1 MPGPTVPEPTVPGP
15 TVPGPSAADA
25 SWDGPAGTSPVVRI
39 PLDATKDGSN
49 RTPTTLDEGSVV
61 GYLVGRGVLRD
72 ESGSAGPRVPY
83 PKVPYPKVPYPKVP
97 DPKVPDPKVTEL
109 GGGVS
114 SVVLLVEAGDTR
126 VVVKQ
131 PRRKLLVKEEWLAN
145 SRRALTEARA
155 LTLVRERTPEAVP
168 PLLDVD
174 AAAHAITMAAAP
186 ATWQPWKD
194 CLLDGVVDP
203 AVGRRLGFL
212 LGTWHVSTSL
222 HREEL
227 TELEDLE
234 VFDQLRIDPYHRT
247 VAARHP
253 ALARQIASAA
263 ASLLASSS
271 RRCLV
276 HGDFSP
282 KNVLLGADG
291 LWVIDFEVAHVGNPV
306 FDLAFLT
313 THLVLKSLHRP
324 AVSELYRDCAAEFL
338 DSYGEVAGAS
348 LVSCGASLV
357 SSGASLVSGRA
368 SLVPSDESLGLQVGC
383 LLLARV
389 DGKSPAEYLTP
400 EEQIAARRLGTRLV
414 REPVQPLEAWPSAHP
429 AATL

>member
-1 MPGPTVPEPTVPGP
+1 MPEPTVPER
-15 TVPGPSAADA
+15 TVPAPAGAGGTGAASTGAVSTGAASTEALGTGVGQSAADPSRA
-25 SWDGPAGTSPVVRI
+25 GPAGVSPLVRA
-39 PLDATKDGSN
+39 PLDVPKDGAS
-49 RTPTTLDEGSVV
+49 RRPTTLDEGSVV
-61 GYLVGRGVLRD
+61 GYLVARGVLRD
-72 ESGSAGPRVPY
+72 ESGPPDPR
-83 PKVPYPKVPYPKVP
+83 VP

-114 SVVLLVEAGDTR
+114 SVVLLVEAADTR

-131 PRRKLLVKEEWLAN
+131 PRRRLLVKEEWLAN
-145 SRRALTEARA
+145 PRRALTEARA
-155 LTLVRERTPEAVP
+155 LTIVHERTPEAVP

-174 AAAHAITMAAAP
+174 AAAHAITMVAAP
-186 ATWQPWKD
+186 ATWQPWKER
-194 CLLDGVVDP
+194 LLEGVVDP

-227 TELEDLE
+227 AELEDLE
-234 VFDQLRIDPYHRT
+234 VFDQLRIDPYYRT

-253 ALARQIASAA
+253 ALARQVASAA

-306 FDLAFLT
+306 FDLAFLV

-338 DSYGEVAGAS
+338 DSYGEVAGRQFCFERGQ
-348 LVSCGASLV
+348 SCFERGQSCPERRKP
-357 SSGASLVSGRA
+357 RA
-368 SLVPSDESLGLQVGC
+368 PGGL
-383 LLLARV
+383 
-389 DGKSPAEYLTP
+389 PAP
-400 EEQIAARRLGTRLV
+400 GARRR
-414 REPVQPLEAWPSAHP
+414 
-429 AATL
+429 